1 MPEILIRVL
10 SISLKGKRKKGKMIK
25 IEVHRLIPINCW
37 TKLRWKKMSELKFS
51 IERDLINIE
60 LCEAYQAAKEY
71 RQYNK
76 IHFKNE
82 KKKPKATL
90 CVVLR

>member
-1 MPEILIRVL
+1 
-10 SISLKGKRKKGKMIK
+10 MIK

-60 LCEAYQAAKEY
+60 LCEVYQAAKEY

-82 KKKPKATL
+82 KKPKATL